1 LLAGACMKIALF
13 RPLGVGSLLCAVP
26 ALRALDAAC
35 PDAHITLIGLP
46 RVRELAARLRRY
58 LDGFAAFPGFP
69 GLTGPLSDSDT
80 DLDAVPDFFQRMKSQ
95 RFDLAI
101 QMHGSG
107 EIANPLMVLMGA
119 ARNAGFFR
127 PGRYCPDS
135 QRFLQW
141 QDEEDEVQRWL
152 RLAAH
157 LGAPAKGG
165 FLEFPLQPQDWDEWR
180 ALRLEKYVCLHCG
193 VQPQRFAEL
202 GDALAAEGWNVVL
215 TGSAQVA
222 AAMHQPAISL
232 AGRTSLGGTAA
243 VIAKARLIISSDDDA
258 SLIAAA
264 MRTPCMKLKGTPGR
278 QALREARELLARAA

>member
-1 LLAGACMKIALF
+1 MPTPAAERRLLGRTAMKIALF

-26 ALRALDAAC
+26 ALRALDAAD
-35 PDAHITLIGLP
+35 PDALITRIGLP
-46 RVRELAARLRRY
+46 RVRELAARLHIY
-58 LDGFAAFPGFP
+58 LDGFAEFPGFP
-69 GLTGPLSDSDT
+69 GLSEPRSDSYP
-80 DLDAVPDFFQRMKSQ
+80 DLDAVPDFFQRMKSES
-95 RFDLAI
+95 FDLAI

-119 ARNAGFFR
+119 ARNAGFYR
-127 PGRYCPDS
+127 PQRYCPDP

-180 ALRLEKYVCLHCG
+180 ALQLENYVCLHCG
-193 VQPQRFAEL
+193 AQPQRLAEL
-202 GDALAAEGWNVVL
+202 GDALAAEGWKVVL
-215 TGSAQVA
+215 TGNDQVA
-222 AAMHQPAISL
+222 GAMHEPAISL

-243 VIAKARLIISSDDDA
+243 VIAKASLLVSTDQDV
-258 SLIAAA
+258 SLIGEA
-264 MRTPCMKLKGTPGR
+264 MRTPTVTLP
-278 QALREARELLARAA
+278 A